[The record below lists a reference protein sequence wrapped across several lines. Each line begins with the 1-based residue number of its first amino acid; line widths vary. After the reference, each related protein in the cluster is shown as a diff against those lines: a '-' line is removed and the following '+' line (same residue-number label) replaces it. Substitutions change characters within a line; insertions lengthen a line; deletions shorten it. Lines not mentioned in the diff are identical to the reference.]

1 MKQPEAKFKTALVD
15 AFLELFPTG
24 FYAYTKALGANGL
37 PDLRFAAPGLGGAW
51 AEAKVADNSLSKLQ
65 ARCISRM
72 QAAGETAV
80 VVRFDNPLCTDKKA
94 QVFVIAR
101 GWSPTGRP
109 DHLASF
115 IGRESLRSAAFW
127 TFLLTGNRL

>member
-1 MKQPEAKFKTALVD
+1 MKQPEAKFKSTLVK

-24 FYAYTKALGANGL
+24 FYAYTKALNANGL

-51 AEAKVADNSLSKLQ
+51 AEAKVGKNGLSKLQ
-65 ARCISRM
+65 ARRISRM
-72 QAAGETAV
+72 QAAGEAAV

-94 QVFVIAR
+94 QAFIIAR
-101 GWSPTGRP
+101 GWSPAAGET
-109 DHLASF
+109 HLGAF
-115 IGRESLRSAAFW
+115 IGRESLRSTAFW

>member
-1 MKQPEAKFKTALVD
+1 MKQPEAKFKSALVE

-51 AEAKVADNSLSKLQ
+51 AEVKVAGNGLSKLQ
-65 ARCISRM
+65 ARCITRM
-72 QAAGETAV
+72 HAAGEAAV

-101 GWSPTGRP
+101 GDSPGGEHVAT
-109 DHLASF
+109 F
-115 IGRESLRSAAFW
+115 VGRESLRSAAFW

>member
-51 AEAKVADNSLSKLQ
+51 AEAKVGANGLSKLQ

-80 VVRFDNPLCTDKKA
+80 VVRFDNPQCADKKA
-94 QVFVIAR
+94 QVFAITRDWA
-101 GWSPTGRP
+101 STGRP
-109 DHLASF
+109 LGFATF